1 MEVIPMVAL
10 AMNPGSSSIH
20 GNSIWQRYSRR
31 RVRCIQ
37 ITLEL
42 ILRPMAR
49 KALKVLVELKFR
61 AVSCPGVHLPA
72 KDDIY
77 LSMCF
82 MGQYCQS
89 ECLPAV
95 FPLLFH
101 ERMTF
106 EKIFRHAVDPGDI
119 AVMLEYETVSVE
131 LLQLIPPAADTLA
144 CFEED
149 ARRFLFPEPKL
160 VPSSSGVDREVLM
173 TRAPHFP
180 GIAPRLE
187 FSTKT
192 TIIECSADAEINIYP
207 NVPMRP
213 VIKRSRKHSLSPL
226 RAGDTQRLA
235 RLSLDSA
242 APGPANWDTRSSS
255 QPQLDLQACSLRH
268 HSPVADPSA
277 SPQRSTFFTSS
288 SSPLTRSSSKVRY
301 SPAGR
306 RKSSSNGLVGG
317 ISEDDSSSSEIHEP
331 LAHHQGPDPSG
342 LWCSYREQARHSRS
356 QSSSDHRE
364 WEEVQAR
371 VRGLLTTP
379 KAVRRLACGATHSE
393 VDEVLARRSISPGPP

>member
-1 MEVIPMVAL
+1 MFL
-10 AMNPGSSSIH
+10 HCS
-20 GNSIWQRYSRR
+20 Q
-31 RVRCIQ
+31 
-37 ITLEL
+37 
-42 ILRPMAR
+42 
-49 KALKVLVELKFR
+49 
-61 AVSCPGVHLPA
+61 VSCPGVHLPA

-82 MGQYCQS
+82 MGQYHQS
-89 ECLPAV
+89 DCLPAV

-101 ERMTF
+101 EKMKF

-119 AVMLEYETVSVE
+119 AIMLENETVTVE
-131 LLQLIPPAADTLA
+131 LVQLIPPAADTLA

-192 TIIECSADAEINIYP
+192 TIIECSADARINIYP

-213 VIKRSRKHSLSPL
+213 VMKRNRTPSSRPRSSSPQRKQPQTLGRRQGGRAYRGRHSGTRSPSYMSRSQSLSPV
-226 RAGDTQRLA
+226 RADTQCLA

-242 APGPANWDTRSSS
+242 ADWDTASTS
-255 QPQLDLQACSLRH
+255 QPMLPLWPGASR
-268 HSPVADPSA
+268 SA
-277 SPQRSTFFTSS
+277 AFTKS
-288 SSPLTRSSSKVRY
+288 SSPLTRSSSTVRY
-301 SPAGR
+301 SPTGR
-306 RKSSSNGLVGG
+306 SKSLSNGLVGG
-317 ISEDDSSSSEIHEP
+317 LPEDDSSSSETHDP
-331 LAHHQGPDPSG
+331 PDYHQGPDPSG
-342 LWCSYREQARHSRS
+342 LWQSYREQARHSRS
-356 QSSSDHRE
+356 QSSSHRE
-364 WEEVQAR
+364 WEEVQER

-379 KAVRRLACGATHSE
+379 KAVRRLAYGATHYE
-393 VDEVLARRSISPGPP
+393 VDKVLARRSISPGPP

>member
-1 MEVIPMVAL
+1 M
-10 AMNPGSSSIH
+10 S
-20 GNSIWQRYSRR
+20 
-31 RVRCIQ
+31 
-37 ITLEL
+37 
-42 ILRPMAR
+42 R
-49 KALKVLVELKFR
+49 KALKVVVELQFR

-82 MGQYCQS
+82 MGQYRQS

-101 ERMTF
+101 EKMTF

-119 AVMLEYETVSVE
+119 AVMLEYETARVE
-131 LLQLIPPAADTLA
+131 LVQLIPPVGDTLA

-160 VPSSSGVDREVLM
+160 VPSFSGVDREVLM

-213 VIKRSRKHSLSPL
+213 AIKRNRKHPSRPRTCSPQRKQPQNLGRRRSHRHGSTRSPSYIPRSQSLSPL
-226 RAGDTQRLA
+226 RAGNAQRLA

-242 APGPANWDTRSSS
+242 APNPADWDTTSTS
-255 QPQLDLQACSLRH
+255 QPMLASWPGASR
-268 HSPVADPSA
+268 SA
-277 SPQRSTFFTSS
+277 SPHHSAVFTNS
-288 SSPLTRSSSKVRY
+288 SSPLTRSSSTVRF
-301 SPAGR
+301 SPTGR
-306 RKSSSNGLVGG
+306 RKSLSNGLVGRV
-317 ISEDDSSSSEIHEP
+317 SEDDSSSSETHDP
-331 LAHHQGPDPSG
+331 LDYHHGPDASRQRQ
-342 LWCSYREQARHSRS
+342 SYRDEVRHSRS
-356 QSSSDHRE
+356 QSSFHRE
-364 WEEVQAR
+364 WEEVQER

-379 KAVRRLACGATHSE
+379 KAVRRLVYGATHSE
-393 VDEVLARRSISPGPP
+393 IDKVLARRSISPGPPL

>member
-1 MEVIPMVAL
+1 
-10 AMNPGSSSIH
+10 
-20 GNSIWQRYSRR
+20 
-31 RVRCIQ
+31 
-37 ITLEL
+37 
-42 ILRPMAR
+42 MAR

-101 ERMTF
+101 EKMTV

-119 AVMLEYETVSVE
+119 AVMLEYETVAIE
-131 LLQLIPPAADTLA
+131 LVQLIPPAADSLA

-187 FSTKT
+187 FCTKT

-207 NVPMRP
+207 NVPMKP
-213 VIKRSRKHSLSPL
+213 VIKRKHSSRPRSSSPQRSQPQTLGRRRGGRAHRDRCSSGRSALYIPRAQSLSPL
-226 RAGDTQRLA
+226 RAGDTQHLA

-242 APGPANWDTRSSS
+242 APGPADWDTSSTF
-255 QPQLDLQACSLRH
+255 QPTLTSWPGAG
-268 HSPVADPSA
+268 PSA
-277 SPQRSTFFTSS
+277 SPQRSTVFTNS
-288 SSPLTRSSSKVRY
+288 SSPLTRSSKVRY

-306 RKSSSNGLVGG
+306 QKSSSNGLVGG
-317 ISEDDSSSSEIHEP
+317 ISEDDSSSSETHDP
-331 LAHHQGPDPSG
+331 LVHHQGPDPSG
-342 LWCSYREQARHSRS
+342 LWRSYREQARHSRS
-356 QSSSDHRE
+356 QSSSHRE

-379 KAVRRLACGATHSE
+379 KAVRRLAYGATHSE